1 MSRYFAFRGRT
12 VIFNARQASGISWD
26 IHATYGWG
34 ESTEIYAR
42 GIALDM
48 DLAISKWHH
57 RHYIE
62 DISRCSGDMVL

>member
-42 GIALDM
+42 GIALM
-48 DLAISKWHH
+48 TWTWRSVSGTI
-57 RHYIE
+57 
-62 DISRCSGDMVL
+62 DITLKT